1 MISVSPVTVLAK
13 VDVPLT
19 FRQTSQR
26 KQTLLPHLKETN
38 AERNHW

>member
-1 MISVSPVTVLAK
+1 MISVSPATVLAK
-13 VDVPLT
+13 VDASLT

-38 AERNHW
+38 AERNQW